1 MPWSWSEGAGFT
13 DGVVRTE
20 EQIIQLHELLQ
31 AIRNPE
37 EGGEEGGSQ
46 GSSA

>member
-1 MPWSWSEGAGFT
+1 MMCA
-13 DGVVRTE
+13 E

-46 GSSA
+46 GSA